1 MREKIIARTL
11 RWAENMLG
19 MEYSRTYRYDWFP
32 KGSTDCSG
40 YAYAMWLAGLFP
52 LVGSKVKSMTSM
64 YEVYAEGFDLMFPSA
79 YNRIGK
85 DWAPNGFYK
94 SFDWQPGDIIFYN
107 FDKGTS
113 RANKITHVAVCFD
126 KKQIIHTANTR
137 EDACKKSISYG
148 DGHILAVIRLRD
160 DVTEHQLPDTTYD
173 NAGKMV
179 TRILQAWLNYH
190 GAKLRCDGIWGPK
203 TASALEKF
211 KKARGIPGDGQSV
224 GAITWSALIGV
235 ERVTLPV
242 EPPKPALTNNIKKGM
257 KDGNNGVY
265 GVAVIQ
271 QRLVDL
277 GYNLGRYGPAKNG
290 VDGDFGSKTDAA
302 VRKFQKANGLKV
314 DGIVGVKT
322 RPALGL

>member
-1 MREKIIARTL
+1 MREKIIERVL
-11 RWAENMLG
+11 RWAEKMIG

-52 LVGSKVKSMTSM
+52 LQGPKVKSMTSM
-64 YEVYAEGFDLMFPSA
+64 YEVYADGFDLLFPSD
-79 YNRIGK
+79 YGSIGK
-85 DWAPNGFYK
+85 DFAPKGFYK
-94 SFDWQPGDIIFYN
+94 TFPWKPGDIIFYN
-107 FDKGTS
+107 FDKGTK

-126 KKQIIHTANTR
+126 KKNIIHTANTR

-160 DVTEHQLPDTTYD
+160 DVTEYHLPDTTYD
-173 NAGKMV
+173 KADKTV

-190 GAKLRCDGIWGPK
+190 GAQLRCDGIWGPK

-211 KKARGIPGDGQSV
+211 KSGMGLTEDGYSV
-224 GAITWSALIGV
+224 DANTWDALV
-235 ERVTLPV
+235 CEAYEKELTPV
-242 EPPKPALTNNIKKGM
+242 RRELTNNIKKGM
-257 KDGNNGVY
+257 KDGKNGVY

-277 GYNLGRYGPAKNG
+277 GYNLGKYGPAKNG
-290 VDGDFGSKTDAA
+290 VDGVFGAKTDAA
-302 VRKFQKANGLKV
+302 VRKFQKVNGLKV